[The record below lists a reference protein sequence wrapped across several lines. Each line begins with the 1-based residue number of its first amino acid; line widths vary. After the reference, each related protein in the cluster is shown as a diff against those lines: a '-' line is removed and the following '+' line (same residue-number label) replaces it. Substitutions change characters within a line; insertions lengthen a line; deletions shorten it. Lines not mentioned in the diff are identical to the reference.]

1 MRIPTLLALSAA
13 LALSAC
19 ATQEAAPA
27 KPAAAAPAPA
37 AVAAAPAAPAAKA
50 PQCWNGDTGAFMD
63 LGAHATISGVEV
75 VCQKTSDGKNAQ
87 WMGAKAKH

>member
-1 MRIPTLLALSAA
+1 MRIPTLLALSVA

-37 AVAAAPAAPAAKA
+37 AVAAAPAAKA

>member
-27 KPAAAAPAPA
+27 KPAAAAPAQA
-37 AVAAAPAAPAAKA
+37 AVAAAPAAKA

>member
-19 ATQEAAPA
+19 ATLEAAPA

-37 AVAAAPAAPAAKA
+37 AVAAAPAAKA

>member
-37 AVAAAPAAPAAKA
+37 AVAAAPAAKA

>member
-1 MRIPTLLALSAA
+1 MRIPTLLAVSAA

-19 ATQEAAPA
+19 ATHEAAPA
-27 KPAAAAPAPA
+27 KPVAAAPA
-37 AVAAAPAAPAAKA
+37 AVAAAPAAKA

>member
-1 MRIPTLLALSAA
+1 MRIPTLLAISAA

-27 KPAAAAPAPA
+27 KPGAAAPAPA
-37 AVAAAPAAPAAKA
+37 AVAAAPAAKA

>member
-27 KPAAAAPAPA
+27 KPAAAAPAQA
-37 AVAAAPAAPAAKA
+37 AAPAAKA

>member
-1 MRIPTLLALSAA
+1 MRIPTLSAIAVALV
-13 LALSAC
+13 LSAC
-19 ATQEAAPA
+19 ATQEAAPVKPA
-27 KPAAAAPAPA
+27 AAPAPAVAPAAAAPA
-37 AVAAAPAAPAAKA
+37 AKQ
-50 PQCWNGDTGAFMD
+50 PQCWNGDIGTFMD

>member
-37 AVAAAPAAPAAKA
+37 AVAAAPAAKA

-63 LGAHATISGVEV
+63 LGAHATISCVEV

>member
-1 MRIPTLLALSAA
+1 MRIPTLLAVSAA

-27 KPAAAAPAPA
+27 KPAAAALAPA
-37 AVAAAPAAPAAKA
+37 AVAAASAAKA

-63 LGAHATISGVEV
+63 LGTHATISGVEV
-75 VCQKTSDGKNAQ
+75 VCLKTSDGKNAQ

>member
-27 KPAAAAPAPA
+27 KPAA
-37 AVAAAPAAPAAKA
+37 VAAAPAAKA

>member
-37 AVAAAPAAPAAKA
+37 AVAAAPAAKA

-87 WMGAKAKH
+87 WMGAGH